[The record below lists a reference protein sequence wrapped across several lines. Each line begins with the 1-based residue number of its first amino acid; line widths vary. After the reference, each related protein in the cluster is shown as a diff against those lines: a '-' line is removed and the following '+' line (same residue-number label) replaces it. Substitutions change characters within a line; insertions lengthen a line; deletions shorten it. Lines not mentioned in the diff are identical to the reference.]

1 LTGRPTFALGDQL
14 WAIHSEASRLVRIDL
29 DSLEVA
35 AEVDLGGIVISA
47 VGVR

>member
-1 LTGRPTFALGDQL
+1 MTGRPTFALGDQL